1 LLSVIG
7 LCKSIYWSINIYLHF
22 NHIIGIGFVDVS
34 FSIDATHGII
44 RISGAIDPNKLLTE
58 ITKAGKHA
66 ELIAANVVDSSGGSG
81 SGHSH
86 LIRNSNNGNGYE
98 HNEYNGNH
106 SREHRYNEYNGNHG
120 RGYHYNEYNGGHGDV
135 VPSYNR
141 IQYQSDR
148 YRSSDV
154 FALPA
159 PSGNVV
165 PSYNH
170 IQYQSDP
177 HPSNGVLALPPSSA
191 PEQLQHQQLQHY
203 YDTNN
208 NCVIMWP
215 ID

>member
-1 LLSVIG
+1 MICVLKVDTQSAG
-7 LCKSIYWSINIYLHF
+7 WEKSITKVIKSIK
-22 NHIIGIGFVDVS
+22 DVS
-34 FSIDATHGII
+34 FTIDATHGII
-44 RISGAIDPNKLLTE
+44 RISGAIDPSKLLTE

-66 ELIAANVVDSSGGSG
+66 ELIAANVVGGSG
-81 SGHSH
+81 GHS
-86 LIRNSNNGNGYE
+86 

-106 SREHRYNEYNGNHG
+106 GREYRYNEYNGDQS
-120 RGYHYNEYNGGHGDV
+120 RGYHYNEYNGGHGNV

-148 YRSSDV
+148 YRSNDV

-177 HPSNGVLALPPSSA
+177 YPSNGILALPPPSA
-191 PEQLQHQQLQHY
+191 SEQLQHQQLQHY
-203 YDTNN
+203 NDTNN
-208 NCVIMWP
+208 NCVIM
-215 ID
+215 